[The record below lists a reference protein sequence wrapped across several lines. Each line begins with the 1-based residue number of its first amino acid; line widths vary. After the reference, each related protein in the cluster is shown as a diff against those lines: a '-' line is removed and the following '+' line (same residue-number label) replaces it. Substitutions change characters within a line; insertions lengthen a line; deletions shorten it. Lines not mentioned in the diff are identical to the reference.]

1 MCSVIV
7 AAYFCQFEASKIVE
21 GERER
26 LGSFNLVDNYCT
38 ETETLFKRGKRRMI
52 KSKYIF
58 ENKLSSSLRHI
69 SFLMV
74 FTAN

>member
-26 LGSFNLVDNYCT
+26 LGSFNLVDNYCNT
-38 ETETLFKRGKRRMI
+38 R
-52 KSKYIF
+52 F
-58 ENKLSSSLRHI
+58 EALDLKHIHFLQILLSRILERSI
-69 SFLMV
+69 GSFAYFRV
-74 FTAN
+74 WNRI

>member
-38 ETETLFKRGKRRMI
+38 ETETLLKEGKV
-52 KSKYIF
+52 
-58 ENKLSSSLRHI
+58 E
-69 SFLMV
+69 
-74 FTAN
+74 